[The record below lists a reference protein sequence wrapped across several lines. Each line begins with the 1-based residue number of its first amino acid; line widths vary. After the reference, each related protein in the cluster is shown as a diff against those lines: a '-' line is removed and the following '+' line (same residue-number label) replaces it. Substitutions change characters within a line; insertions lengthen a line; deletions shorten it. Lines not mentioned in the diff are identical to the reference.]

1 MRQAAALAALL
12 FALAACGREEPPAPA
27 GPAEA
32 APGSP
37 SEPAPPKASET
48 PAAPA
53 TAERLAFVD
62 AGGTPRLLLDCLAT
76 PRPMLQATVAGF
88 EKIGSEDRLTVGAG
102 NEAFAL
108 VADLSAP
115 GPGVVASGAIDR
127 DLLRRIAD
135 GQPVRAVYGA
145 QSVGPL
151 QPADGIAPGGFVV
164 RCRELAGS

>member
-12 FALAACGREEPPAPA
+12 FALAACGREDPPQPAEPAPA
-27 GPAEA
+27 
-32 APGSP
+32 SP
-37 SEPAPPKASET
+37 SEPALPKASET
-48 PAAPA
+48 PAPPA

-115 GPGVVASGAIDR
+115 GPGVVASGAVDR

-164 RCRELAGS
+164 RCRELAGD

>member
-1 MRQAAALAALL
+1 MRLAALVVVL
-12 FALAACGREEPPAPA
+12 VALTACGREAPPPAP
-27 GPAEA
+27 GPAE
-32 APGSP
+32 PGGVAV
-37 SEPAPPKASET
+37 EPAPPAT
-48 PAAPA
+48 PEAPAPAA

-62 AGGTPRLLLDCLAT
+62 ASGTPRLLLDCLAT
-76 PRPMLQATVAGF
+76 PRPMLQASVAGF

-115 GPGVVASGAIDR
+115 GPGVVASGPVDR

-151 QPADGIAPGGFVV
+151 QPADGIAPGSFVV
-164 RCRELAGS
+164 RCRELAGD